1 MDDTARRAWT
11 ARIVAG
17 ALILSSTLFVA
28 LGALVPY
35 LQGQRELRLL
45 PLAYVAAAVAVF
57 SPGVAFA
64 ARSVLSGSAG
74 HTTRGLEQD
83 PAVGQRQLTATIV
96 SFAVLESAVLFC
108 AVALFV
114 THALWLLVAA
124 AVPLG
129 AMLASFPRSG

>member
-1 MDDTARRAWT
+1 MDDAARRAWT

-17 ALILSSTLFVA
+17 ALILSATFFVGLA
-28 LGALVPY
+28 ALVPY

-57 SPGVAFA
+57 SPGGAFA
-64 ARSVLSGSAG
+64 ARSILAGSAG
-74 HTTRGLEQD
+74 HTTRGLQQD
-83 PAVGQRQLTATIV
+83 PAVGQRQLNATIV

-108 AVALFV
+108 AVAVFV

-129 AMLASFPRSG
+129 AMLASFPRAG